1 MAPSSSNMAGANSVN
16 TPKPAA
22 LTITREYFEEQE
34 TYKTYKGYLRPT
46 GDAKDDDLENFY
58 QLCVRFGY
66 IPNLETVNWIIKET
80 NIIDVTRRLEFP
92 VYPFVQEFQ
101 YDFHVAR
108 GTNQPRMLVGH
119 VPSDHGRH
127 PLYAGWLPATGDDL
141 KARMKF
147 YSKPYANEHGSGE
160 LDIHDETRNQIE
172 WEEPF
177 EQNFKLSKYEPT
189 HGSALIQDSILLSV
203 AKIVVRFPGLAK
215 PVNANNLTHDVMGQ
229 AFIERFLVPRED
241 P

>member
-1 MAPSSSNMAGANSVN
+1 MASSSSNMAGADSVS
-16 TPKPAA
+16 TPNPAA
-22 LTITREYFEEQE
+22 PTITREYFEEQE
-34 TYKTYKGYLRPT
+34 IYKIYKGYLCSAV
-46 GDAKDDDLENFY
+46 DAKDDDLENFY

-108 GTNQPRMLVGH
+108 DTNQPRMLVGH
-119 VPSDHGRH
+119 VPSDHGRR

-141 KARMKF
+141 KANIKF

-177 EQNFKLSKYEPT
+177 EQIFKLSKYEPT
-189 HGSALIQDSILLSV
+189 HESALIQDSILLSI
-203 AKIVVRFPGLAK
+203 AKIVARFPGLAK
-215 PVNANNLTHDVMGQ
+215 PVNVNNLAHDVMGQ
-229 AFIERFLVPRED
+229 AFIERLLVPRED
-241 P
+241 S